1 MIHFRLRD
9 FAWVLVYRMLAP
21 CFASFGK
28 RVRLEHPR
36 HLIGARYMH
45 FEDGADVQNG
55 AYLVAHPIA
64 GSVPEVRFGRNCLVG
79 HELHV
84 SCIER
89 VAIGE
94 RVLLADRV
102 FLADNV
108 HEYEDVTRAIADQP
122 LRRAGPVE
130 IGAGSWVG
138 ENACIIGCRIG
149 RNCVIAANSVVRR
162 DVPDYCVA
170 AGVPARIVKRYCP
183 DRKAWVRTKPDGD
196 FAE

>member
-9 FAWVLVYRMLAP
+9 FAWVLFYRMLAP
-21 CFASFGK
+21 CFGSFGK

-45 FEDGADVQNG
+45 FEDDADIQNG
-55 AYLVAHPIA
+55 AYIIAHPTG
-64 GSVPEVRFGRNCLVG
+64 GSVPEVRFGRSCLVG

-89 VAIGE
+89 VVIGE

-102 FLADNV
+102 FLADTV

-122 LRRAGPVE
+122 LRVVGAVE

-162 DVPDYCVA
+162 DVPDHCVA

-183 DRKAWVRTKPDGD
+183 DRKAWVKTTPDGD
-196 FAE
+196 FAG